1 MLSKENI
8 LKALGCR
15 DLKSLRAASEFY
27 YSVSGVYQR
36 VCDYAANIYRFDW
49 FLTPEVENDYNED
62 KVLKQFKKILTYLD
76 NSYIKKLCG
85 DIALSVIIKGC
96 YYGVLVPADDRIL
109 LQELPINYC
118 RSLYNISGCPAV
130 EFNMKYFDE
139 NFTDTTYRN
148 RVLKMFPVD
157 FQKGYELYRQGKLGV
172 GIDGSP
178 SGWYL
183 LEAGSAIKFSLNN
196 TDIPLFVNAIP
207 SILDLDAAQDLDRQ
221 KQMQRLLK
229 IIVQKL
235 PLDKNGDLIFDIDEA
250 RDIHANAVDMLRR
263 AIGVDVLTTFADIE
277 SIDLSDKNTA
287 TSVDDIEKVERTVY
301 NNTGTSRN
309 LYNATGNLSMS
320 YSILDDESTLRTLLL
335 QFQIFFD
342 RIVQRQVNNKK
353 VNFRLYMLE
362 TTQYN
367 YKDISKMY
375 KEQVQVG
382 YSKMLPQIALGHS
395 QSSIL
400 NTAFFENRILHLSE
414 LMIPPLMSSS
424 IGSEDVQA
432 LSAGRPEKEETEKSD
447 KTLQNLESMN

>member
-1 MLSKENI
+1 MLEVKVRQKEIHDKGFAVYNKVKVNNKTIENITLTSGLNKTIESFKFKMLSKENI

-157 FQKGYELYRQGKLGV
+157 F
-172 GIDGSP
+172 
-178 SGWYL
+178 
-183 LEAGSAIKFSLNN
+183 
-196 TDIPLFVNAIP
+196 
-207 SILDLDAAQDLDRQ
+207 
-221 KQMQRLLK
+221 
-229 IIVQKL
+229 
-235 PLDKNGDLIFDIDEA
+235 
-250 RDIHANAVDMLRR
+250 
-263 AIGVDVLTTFADIE
+263 
-277 SIDLSDKNTA
+277 
-287 TSVDDIEKVERTVY
+287 
-301 NNTGTSRN
+301 
-309 LYNATGNLSMS
+309 
-320 YSILDDESTLRTLLL
+320 
-335 QFQIFFD
+335 
-342 RIVQRQVNNKK
+342 
-353 VNFRLYMLE
+353 
-362 TTQYN
+362 
-367 YKDISKMY
+367 
-375 KEQVQVG
+375 
-382 YSKMLPQIALGHS
+382 
-395 QSSIL
+395 
-400 NTAFFENRILHLSE
+400 
-414 LMIPPLMSSS
+414 
-424 IGSEDVQA
+424 
-432 LSAGRPEKEETEKSD
+432 
-447 KTLQNLESMN
+447 